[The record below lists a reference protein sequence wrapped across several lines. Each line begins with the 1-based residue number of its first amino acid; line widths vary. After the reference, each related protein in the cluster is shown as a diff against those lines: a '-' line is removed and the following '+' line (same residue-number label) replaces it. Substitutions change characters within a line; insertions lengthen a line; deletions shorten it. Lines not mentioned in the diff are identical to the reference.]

1 MRWTEARQGLRMMKF
16 LSILSRYEAAEFMA
30 TASVKASVRRK
41 RLACGGTAKAAA
53 KGMLAGRILI
63 EAPQH
68 LFAATAGIFLETMA
82 AAYAV

>member
-1 MRWTEARQGLRMMKF
+1 MRWTEARQGVRMMKF

-30 TASVKASVRRK
+30 TASVKASVHRK

-53 KGMLAGRILI
+53 KGMLGGRILI

-68 LFAATAGIFLETMA
+68 FICGNRGHFS
-82 AAYAV
+82 